1 MFVDEVGFFETV
13 IDIVKWSYFPS
24 LLLKL
29 AFEHAHKLF
38 YIFGKKLIICI
49 HYNLK
54 LLKFSIT
61 NKHKGVMSIVHLQM
75 K

>member
-1 MFVDEVGFFETV
+1 MDEVGFFETV

-29 AFEHAHKLF
+29 AFAHKLF

-61 NKHKGVMSIVHLQM
+61 NKPKGVMSIVHLQM